1 MGYGNRCPT
10 CLRPWQRGS
19 GIVSS
24 FSSIAK
30 RAMARELGRKMAAAT
45 LAVQKYGN
53 QRQSK
58 QRGSGLVKTIFSS
71 KPVRTVGKAV
81 VEALA
86 GKAVDA
92 LTSPKE
98 KQRRQRQ
105 RQRRKN
111 PQSKKRKRPPV
122 QSGSGIP
129 LLALMASAAPLIGKS
144 AGLAALGTLVNH
156 GVQKALGR

>member
-1 MGYGNRCPT
+1 MGYGSRCPT

-45 LAVQKYGN
+45 LAIQRYGN
-53 QRQSK
+53 PRSK
-58 QRGSGLVKTIFSS
+58 QQGSGLVKTILSS

-86 GKAVDA
+86 GKAVEA

-98 KQRRQRQ
+98 KKRRQKP
-105 RQRRKN
+105 RRRRN
-111 PQSKKRKRPPV
+111 PQSKKRRKPPI
-122 QSGSGIP
+122 QTGSGLP

-144 AGLAALGTLVNH
+144 AGLGALGALVNH
-156 GVQKALGR
+156 GVQKALGS